1 MFYFNSLPII
11 NYSGDTMRDIF
22 KRIVIK
28 SELDND
34 WFDVYRMNEEETLH
48 DVSYKLYNTINYW
61 WLLCLINNIRDY
73 HYDAVIPTEI
83 LQKLAQDLQVLE
95 LTSLKDYIL
104 IPRYAEIEMINNY
117 DVRGTILDKYFL
129 NEKYYVDVR
138 LDSIE
143 NKFPQTSN
151 VKLSTERIAK
161 LSLSSSSIYN
171 IGDIVRQDFA
181 TSTDSIEGF
190 CRGHIVW
197 KDYNDIYIYKT
208 KLTDFKVTGTV
219 DTIANKETTASK
231 LILIGRTVLGVNAD
245 ILETTNVTDFEINNS
260 AEYKLNFLDRYDRL
274 ETINN
279 ANSIIKVIKKEHVT
293 RLQNLILSQLG

>member
-104 IPRYAEIEMINNY
+104 IPRYAEIEMIDNY

-181 TSTDSIEGF
+181 TSTGSIEGF